1 MATVFTTF
9 ECTHKEACTRAARWL
24 QNTMGCAVVMTER
37 TTRVQE
43 TPDAVGWKSDGDS
56 ILVECKVS
64 RSDFHAD
71 KAKVFRRVEEQG
83 VGLHRYYAAPK
94 GILTPEDMPDGW
106 GLLEI
111 TEHQVRVRKRPDGKP
126 ANKTA
131 EVSMLVSAIRR
142 LELAA
147 TVFVRHEDVAGSPNA
162 RCNRRKDRAAG
173 FASG

>member
-1 MATVFTTF
+1 MAIVLTSF
-9 ECTHKEACTRAARWL
+9 ECTHKEACARAARWL
-24 QNTMGCAVVMTER
+24 QNTIGCAVVMTER
-37 TTRVQE
+37 TTRVSE

-56 ILVECKVS
+56 ILVECKVN

-71 KAKVFRRVEEQG
+71 KAKIFRRVEEQG

-94 GILTPEDMPDGW
+94 GVLTPEDVPDGW

-111 TEHQVRVRKRPDGKP
+111 TEHHVRVRKQPETKP

-142 LELAA
+142 LELAT
-147 TVFVRHEDVAGSPNA
+147 TVFVRHEDSAESSNVGGNPRERS
-162 RCNRRKDRAAG
+162 AAK
-173 FASG
+173 

>member
-1 MATVFTTF
+1 VTIVLTSF
-9 ECTHKEACTRAARWL
+9 ECTHKEACARAARWL
-24 QNTMGCAVVMTER
+24 QNTIGCAVVMTER
-37 TTRVQE
+37 TTRVSE

-71 KAKVFRRVEEQG
+71 KTKIFRRVEEQG
-83 VGLHRYYAAPK
+83 VGRFRYYAAPK
-94 GILTPEDMPDGW
+94 GILELEDMPEGW

-111 TEHQVRVRKRPDGKP
+111 TEHQVRVRKIAAGKS
-126 ANKTA
+126 ANKNA

-147 TVFVRHEDVAGSPNA
+147 TVFVRHEEPAESPNT
-162 RCNRRKDRAAG
+162 RNQ
-173 FASG
+173 ASEPR

>member
-1 MATVFTTF
+1 MTMATVLTAFA
-9 ECTHKEACTRAARWL
+9 CTHKEACNRAARWL

-43 TPDAVGWKSDGDS
+43 TPDAVGWKSDGTS

-64 RSDFHAD
+64 RGDFHAD
-71 KAKVFRRVEEQG
+71 KAKVFRRIEEQG
-83 VGLHRYYAAPK
+83 VGLHRYYAAPR
-94 GILTPEDMPDGW
+94 GVLAPEDMPDGW

-111 TEHQVRVRKRPDGKP
+111 TASQVRVRKQPDSKP
-126 ANKTA
+126 ANKDA

-147 TVFVRHEDVAGSPNA
+147 TVFVRHEEPPESPNY
-162 RCNRRKDRAAG
+162 K
-173 FASG
+173 